1 MAAEGKCPAC
11 GHLVIDD
18 SAWEE
23 DDSPKHA
30 AGAPSTAYPPLS
42 SPAAKQPKLPAD
54 YVPERTLNIG
64 DGMVH
69 SRDYSALLL
78 GVFIY
83 DLLLLASLYV
93 WFTFFLLRT
102 GRDLVIIIAAACIPL
117 AWAITRLMC
126 TVDGQSGRWI
136 IRNEFLRRI
145 FSWLNAL
152 WI

>member
-1 MAAEGKCPAC
+1 MAAEGKCPGC

-18 SAWEE
+18 SAWDE
-23 DDSPKHA
+23 DGASPSP
-30 AGAPSTAYPPLS
+30 GTAPP
-42 SPAAKQPKLPAD
+42 SPYAPIPSPMAKQPKLSTD

-78 GVFIY
+78 GVVIY
-83 DLLLLASLYV
+83 DLLLLPSLYV

-102 GRDLVIIIAAACIPL
+102 GRDLVIIIAAACIPV

-126 TVDGQSGRWI
+126 TVDGESGRWI
-136 IRNEFLRRI
+136 IRNEFLRRV
-145 FSWLNAL
+145 FSRLNAL

>member
-1 MAAEGKCPAC
+1 MPAEGTCPAC
-11 GHLVIDD
+11 GHIVIGD
-18 SAWEE
+18 SVWDE
-23 DDSPKHA
+23 DETPRHA
-30 AGAPSTAYPPLS
+30 AGASSSAYPPLS

-83 DLLLLASLYV
+83 DLLLLPSLYV
-93 WFTFFLLRT
+93 WFHFFLLRT
-102 GRDLVIIIAAACIPL
+102 GRDAVVFFALAYIPV

-126 TVDGQSGRWI
+126 MVDGESGRWI
-136 IRNEFLRRI
+136 IRNELLRRV
-145 FSWLNAL
+145 FSRLNAL

>member
-1 MAAEGKCPAC
+1 MW
-11 GHLVIDD
+11 D
-18 SAWEE
+18 E

-30 AGAPSTAYPPLS
+30 GSASSSTYPLPS
-42 SPAAKQPKLPAD
+42 SPAAKLSKLPAD

-83 DLLLLASLYV
+83 DLFLLASLYV
-93 WFTFFLLRT
+93 WFQFFVLRT
-102 GRDLVIIIAAACIPL
+102 GRDLVIVIALSCIPVS
-117 AWAITRLMC
+117 WVITRLMC
-126 TVDGQSGRWI
+126 TVDAESGRWI

-145 FSWLNAL
+145 FSKLNAI

>member
-18 SAWEE
+18 SVWNE
-23 DDSPKHA
+23 DDTPTHAPGASP
-30 AGAPSTAYPPLS
+30 PAYPPLPS
-42 SPAAKQPKLPAD
+42 SAAKQSKPPAD
-54 YVPERTLNIG
+54 YAPQRTFSIG

-78 GVFIY
+78 GVVIY
-83 DLLLLASLYV
+83 DLLLLPSLSV
-93 WFTFFLLRT
+93 WFQFFVLRT
-102 GRDLVIIIAAACIPL
+102 GRDLVIIIAAACIPV

-126 TVDGQSGRWI
+126 TVDGETGRWI
-136 IRNEFLRRI
+136 IRNEVLRRI
-145 FSWLNAL
+145 FSRLNAL